1 MRLVVDLRA
10 ELPDDGRRI
19 DATRIFGLRNDRLD
33 VRIDVEV
40 VQQFELARDLRA
52 RQQTSNVMLDPGR
65 AAGRE
70 QREVLREALSNQK
83 QPITFGKLV
92 VHQSEICPRRKSR

>member
-1 MRLVVDLRA
+1 MRLVVELRA
-10 ELPDDGRRI
+10 ELPDDARRI
-19 DATRIFGLRNDRLD
+19 DATRVFRLRNHRLD

-40 VQQFELARDLRA
+40 VQQFELTRDLRA
-52 RQQTSNVMLDPGR
+52 RQQTANVMLDAGR

-70 QREVLREALSNQK
+70 QREILREALSNQK

-92 VHQSEICPRRKSR
+92 IHQREICPRRKSR